1 MPDRPKSIQ
10 PPEPPSPAPAP
21 PEPDLP
27 LGKNTN
33 PPPDWEYDRAV
44 RFTWL
49 RPFDDEGRAAALE
62 AVAAFLLDIA
72 REAGMWGTGDHRD
85 DLSAVADDLNSLTV
99 YLLSTAED
107 LGDHSRDEEE
117 KGLGKC
123 AEAWAVRLAGMVRD
137 IRRTIDEEE
146 SVLEGQVYS
155 RVLALATV
163 TLDDL
168 TRVQDTLMTSF
179 GTGASPQSASPELRS
194 VLGAVLAWVSQSCSV
209 LRPAVLAELEGG
221 KAG

>member
-1 MPDRPKSIQ
+1 MSDRPKSTP
-10 PPEPPSPAPAP
+10 PPEPPTPE

-27 LGKNTN
+27 LGKNAD
-33 PPPDWEYDRAV
+33 PPPDYEYDRAV
-44 RFTWL
+44 RYTWL
-49 RPFDDEGRAAALE
+49 RPFDDEERAAALE
-62 AVAAFLLDIA
+62 AVAAFLLDTA
-72 REAGMWGTGDHRD
+72 REAGMWGTSDHRD
-85 DLSAVADDLNSLTV
+85 DLSAVADDLSSLV
-99 YLLSTAED
+99 RYLLSTAED
-107 LGDHSRDEEE
+107 LAGHSQDEEE

-123 AEAWAVRLAGMVRD
+123 AETWAVRLAGMVRD

-146 SVLEGQVYS
+146 SALEGQVYS

-168 TRVQDTLMTSF
+168 TRVQDTLITSF
-179 GTGASPQSASPELRS
+179 GTGASPQNASPELRS

-221 KAG
+221 EGKS